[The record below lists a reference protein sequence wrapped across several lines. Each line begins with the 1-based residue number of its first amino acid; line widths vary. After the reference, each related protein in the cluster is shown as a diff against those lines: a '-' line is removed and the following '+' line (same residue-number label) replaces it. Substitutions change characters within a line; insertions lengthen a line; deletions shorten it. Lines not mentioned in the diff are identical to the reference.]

1 MAWNV
6 KRCARRTRP
15 TEPGLLPRR
24 WTMGAAAGALAWVGV
39 FSVAIHAQQAR
50 RVTDGVYTSAQATR
64 GETVY
69 KDRCAT
75 CHGATLG
82 GAQAPPLAGDEFI
95 RAWSGPVSELVN
107 KIQST
112 MPANDPGKLTRQQ
125 AADVLA
131 YMLQV
136 GKYPAGQ
143 AELAADEAVLK
154 QITFPAAPA
163 SAARAPAAA
172 AAGTAPSFPPA
183 GNMAQVMRGILFPSS
198 NLIFNVQ
205 GRDPG
210 APLPARP
217 ATQPTSGAFPWAD
230 WGAGIYTGWELV
242 DYAAVALAESAPLM
256 LTPGRRCEN
265 GKLVPVTDPDWIK
278 FSIELA
284 DAGKAAYKAA
294 QTRKQDVVSEV
305 TDVVATACSHCH
317 EAYRDK
323 PGPRTTTDPSNK
335 AARCVK

>member
-1 MAWNV
+1 MASSDSG
-6 KRCARRTRP
+6 CARGSRP
-15 TEPGLLPRR
+15 TGRSIPPGSRAVDAAL
-24 WTMGAAAGALAWVGV
+24 AAAFVGM
-39 FSVAIHAQQAR
+39 FSMAVHAQQAR

-95 RAWSGPVSELVN
+95 RAWSGPVSELAN
-107 KIQST
+107 KVQST

-125 AADVLA
+125 TADVLA

-154 QITFPAAPA
+154 QIAFPAAPA
-163 SAARAPAAA
+163 SAARPPAAV
-172 AAGTAPSFPPA
+172 AAGAAPSFPPA

-210 APLPARP
+210 VPLPARP
-217 ATQPTSGAFPWAD
+217 ATQATSGAFPWAD